1 MTSTTDTEAILRGVL
16 DDWKDGVDRHQ
27 PERVAAHFTEDA
39 VFQGLHPYTVGRQGV
54 AEYYASQPLGMAAA
68 YRVLETRHL
77 SDDLVLGYL
86 SVDFTFTDQP
96 TRTVN
101 LGVVV
106 RRTDGGWQIAYYQV
120 SRSAQGS

>member
-16 DDWKDGVDRHQ
+16 DGWKDGVDRHQ

-54 AEYYASQPLGMAAA
+54 SEYYASQPLGMAAV
-68 YRVLETRHL
+68 YRVLETRRL

-86 SVDFTFTDQP
+86 SVDFTFTDRP
-96 TRTVN
+96 TRAVN
-101 LGVVV
+101 LGIVV
-106 RRTDGGWQIAYYQV
+106 RRTDDGWQIAYYQV